1 MENLF
6 DAYTLSNIQSVK
18 IHFALKKQWII
29 WTFVSFRNSA
39 KKKTACSPLW
49 SLVWFFPVRKTENHP
64 GKNCCYCLPQQTSNC
79 SSENYG
85 PDLQFSS
92 RTMVPA
98 SASIA
103 ERWSVIADRLP
114 VTISLL
120 LYAACTEL
128 TDFEPIRF
136 NLSRCDPIRRFLIA
150 GHWTAAEKS
159 RIRSDRIGLDWE
171 KRATQ
176 M

>member
-1 MENLF
+1 
-6 DAYTLSNIQSVK
+6 VK
-18 IHFALKKQWII
+18 IHFALKKRWII
-29 WTFVSFRNSA
+29 LTFVSFRNSA
-39 KKKTACSPLW
+39 MKTAWSPLW

-136 NLSRCDPIRRFLIA
+136 NLSRCDPIRRSLIA
-150 GHWTAAEKS
+150 GWPLNCSGEIAYP
-159 RIRSDRIGLDWE
+159 IGSDRIGLDWE